1 MAGRPKKTT
10 IETTAKKTTTKA
22 VDKEVKNESADL
34 TAIMEQMAE
43 MQKQILALT
52 KENEALQAKETE
64 TTEDAEE
71 INADTEITVV
81 SNFNGTLI
89 LSTEAHGGGV
99 QYKFYELGEMQEIP
113 FGDLRDICKNMRR
126 FAQEGLFYILNDTA
140 INKLRLNTSYNRMLG
155 FEDMQNLESKPASVV
170 IELYKLAS
178 PAQKDEILNTFL
190 EKYRSGKPVDINI
203 IKELGDLV
211 GRNLLQM

>member
-10 IETTAKKTTTKA
+10 TETTAKKTTTKA
-22 VDKEVKNESADL
+22 VEKEVKNESADL

-52 KENEALQAKETE
+52 KENEALQSKEIE

-190 EKYRSGKPVDINI
+190 EKYRSGNPVDINI

>member
-10 IETTAKKTTTKA
+10 TETTAKKPTTKA
-22 VDKEVKNESADL
+22 VEKEVKNESADL